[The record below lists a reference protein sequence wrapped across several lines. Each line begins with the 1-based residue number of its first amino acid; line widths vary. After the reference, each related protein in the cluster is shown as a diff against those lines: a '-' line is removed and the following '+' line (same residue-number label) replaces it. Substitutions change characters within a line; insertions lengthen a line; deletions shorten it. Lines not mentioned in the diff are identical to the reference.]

1 MIETWKPVPIYN
13 HKNSSGI
20 WKYEVS
26 NLGNIRIPEYTDK
39 KNRVHKEKILK
50 HQRNQEGYHTV
61 CLSDGQGKQ
70 KRLLVSRLVAM
81 SFVENPNNEEYVNH
95 IDENKD
101 NNSADNLE
109 WCSRHYNLCYGT
121 RIQRVAKLKSKPIRQ
136 YSISKELIAEYPS
149 IREAE
154 RQTGFANAN
163 IHACCRRKLHCNTRY
178 GYIWRFKEDDEYENK
193 N

>member
-1 MIETWKPVPIYN
+1 MIEIWKPVPVYN
-13 HKNSSGI
+13 HKNSSGR

-26 NLGNIRIPEYTDK
+26 NLGNIRIPEYIDK
-39 KNRVHKEKILK
+39 KNKVHKEKTLK
-50 HQRNQEGYHTV
+50 HQQNQEGYHTV
-61 CLSDGQGKQ
+61 CLSDGHGKQ
-70 KRLLVSRLVAM
+70 KRFLVSRLVAM
-81 SFVENPNNEEYVNH
+81 AFIENPNNEEYVNH
-95 IDENKD
+95 RDEDKN

-109 WCSRHYNLCYGT
+109 WCSWNYNLSYGT
-121 RIQRVAKLKSKPIRQ
+121 RIQRVAEFNSKPIRQ
-136 YSISKELIAEYPS
+136 YSINKELIAEYSS

-163 IHACCRRKLHCNTRY
+163 ISACCRRKPHHNTQY

>member
-1 MIETWKPVPIYN
+1 
-13 HKNSSGI
+13 
-20 WKYEVS
+20 
-26 NLGNIRIPEYTDK
+26 
-39 KNRVHKEKILK
+39 
-50 HQRNQEGYHTV
+50 
-61 CLSDGQGKQ
+61 
-70 KRLLVSRLVAM
+70 M

-101 NNSADNLE
+101 NNPADNLE
-109 WCSRHYNLCYGT
+109 WCSRYYNLCYGT

-136 YSISKELIAEYPS
+136 YSINKELITEYPS

-154 RQTGFANAN
+154 RQTGFSNTN
-163 IHACCRRKLHCNTRY
+163 ISACCKRKPYCNTRY

>member
-1 MIETWKPVPIYN
+1 MIEIWKPVPVYN

-26 NLGNIRIPEYTDK
+26 NLGNIRIPEYIDK
-39 KNRVHKEKILK
+39 KNKVHKEKTLK
-50 HQRNQEGYHTV
+50 HQQNQEGYHTV
-61 CLSDGQGKQ
+61 CLSDGHGKQ
-70 KRLLVSRLVAM
+70 KRFLVSRLVAM
-81 SFVENPNNEEYVNH
+81 AFIENPNNEEYVNH
-95 IDENKD
+95 RDEDKN

-109 WCSRHYNLCYGT
+109 WCSWNYNLSYGT
-121 RIQRVAKLKSKPIRQ
+121 RIQRVAEFNSKPIRQ
-136 YSISKELIAEYPS
+136 YSIDKELIAEYSS

-163 IHACCRRKLHCNTRY
+163 ISACCRRKPHHNTQY

>member
-1 MIETWKPVPIYN
+1 MTEIWKPVPVYN
-13 HKNSSGI
+13 HKNSSGV

-26 NLGNIRIPEYTDK
+26 NLGNIRIPEYIDK
-39 KNRVHKEKILK
+39 RNRVHKERILK

-70 KRLLVSRLVAM
+70 KRFLVSRLVAM
-81 SFVENPNNEEYVNH
+81 SFVENPNNEEYINH

-109 WCSRHYNLCYGT
+109 WCSWNYNLFYGT
-121 RIQRVAKLKSKPIRQ
+121 RIQRVAKLNSKPVRQ
-136 YSISKELIAEYPS
+136 YSIDKELIAEYPS

-154 RQTGFANAN
+154 RQTGFANTN
-163 IHACCRRKLHCNTRY
+163 ISACCRRKLHHNTQY

>member
-1 MIETWKPVPIYN
+1 MIEIWKPVPVYN

-26 NLGNIRIPEYTDK
+26 NLGNIRIPEYIDK
-39 KNRVHKEKILK
+39 KNRVHKEKTLK
-50 HQRNQEGYHTV
+50 HQQNQEGYHTV
-61 CLSDGQGKQ
+61 CLSDGHGTQ
-70 KRLLVSRLVAM
+70 KRFLVSRLVAM
-81 SFVENPNNEEYVNH
+81 AFIENPNNEEYVNH
-95 IDENKD
+95 RDEDKN

-109 WCSRHYNLCYGT
+109 WCSWNYNLSYGT
-121 RIQRVAKLKSKPIRQ
+121 RIQRVAEFNSKPIRQ
-136 YSISKELIAEYPS
+136 YSINKELIAEYSS

-163 IHACCRRKLHCNTRY
+163 ISACCRRKPHHNTQY